1 MTTNII
7 KYIIVYNEG
16 GEKMKSDKILR
27 MIQKLQVLD
36 EDTVGKIDSTVDACV
51 IVQTLKNITANKK
64 IEQVL

>member
-1 MTTNII
+1 
-7 KYIIVYNEG
+7 
-16 GEKMKSDKILR
+16 MKSDKILR